1 MSSESQGTQ
10 LEHQARIAALLE
22 TLREAERELK
32 LLVSED
38 SNEKHQGSQ
47 VFPSG
52 STRGGGRQQAVDEQ
66 MGLLNAMPAHIAVL
80 DPDGVIVTVNDAW
93 RDFADENGLSDADYS
108 VGRNYLDACE
118 PAPGSDATGVGA
130 RAVVAG
136 LRAVLSGERG
146 SFSIEYSCDSPHE
159 QRWFMMQATPL
170 STVRQA
176 GAVVMHI
183 NVSARARAEL
193 AMQRSTELLQAVVNG
208 IADLVYIKDLDGR
221 YLLCNRA
228 LAEFTGR
235 PLEQIL
241 GCNDLALY
249 STDEAR
255 SLRDHDPVI
264 HETRSAQNTELWLKG
279 VSGPRLFRLTQT
291 PYRDRGGDVIGVIGI
306 CRDITDEWL
315 AEQALRDSKAMLDLA
330 SRSAKV
336 GGWTFDLTE
345 GRLICSDMIASL
357 NGGPAS
363 HAPTMEQILAAYTP
377 EHRAC
382 VRNALERCIRLGTPF
397 DLEAEKVSVTGRRH
411 WVRFI
416 GEAVS
421 DTAGRIV
428 RIQGALQDITER
440 KQAALQT
447 QKLAERLSNTL
458 ECLTDGFFTV
468 DSDWRLTY
476 INREAERLWGRQRDT
491 MLGRVLWEVY
501 PEAAGTVFEDA
512 YRRAMDGETGI
523 RLEAFYAPWQRW
535 YGVDCH
541 PVDDGLSVYFRDVT
555 ETRAVRLQLKL
566 LEASVAQLNDVVVIS
581 EPAAELP
588 HGLRIVFVNDAFVRL
603 TGYER
608 AEVIGRSPAL
618 LAGPL
623 TDAAELARVRF
634 AVERSVPAFVELVQY
649 TKDGRPHPIE
659 LDLTPVAAGSE
670 GVTHFVF
677 VMRDISERRRSE
689 EALRELNAG
698 LEDRVHQRTLELDRA
713 RELAEQANRAKS
725 AFLATMSHE
734 IRTPMNGVIGMIEV
748 LEESPLQRDQRDMV
762 KTVRESAF
770 ALLTIVDD
778 VLDFSKIET
787 GQFMIDRL
795 PMDVSAVV
803 AGVGDALR
811 RLADNQGV
819 ALSVYAD
826 PRLPSRMLG
835 DAGRLR
841 QVLMNLVG
849 NAIKF
854 CGGQTQ
860 PGLVSLRAQRV
871 VDGAGKDALTLV
883 VTDNGIGMD
892 ARTLDRLFSPFTQA
906 DASTTRRFGG
916 TGLGLSISHRLVTL
930 MGGEITVTSTVNEG
944 STFTVRLPVEE
955 SADVESV
962 AQSLSGLPCLLLGEA
977 DIVGDL
983 ADYLNYAGC
992 AVQRATALGE
1002 VLAWLQAATP
1012 GRCVVVVAG
1021 PVEGVEQVLMS
1032 CRTLALER
1040 TELVLAFVVVQA
1052 GRRRRPRRQ
1061 QPDQVN
1067 VDGDGLHCEAFLR
1080 AVELAAE
1087 RRNDMDD
1094 FSVADTRKA
1103 VSASDQRT
1111 GAGPLI
1117 LVAEDN
1123 KVNQQVLTKQ
1133 LALLGYRA
1141 EMVDDGLEALAR
1153 WRRGGHALL
1162 LTDLHMPTMDG
1173 YMLTAAVRAE
1183 EMAGSRLPI
1192 IALTA
1197 NALRDEEQRCKEAGM
1212 DAYLTK
1218 PVRLAQLR
1226 AALATSIQAAPSQQ
1240 PVAPV
1245 DPVAFAA
1252 ANPVN
1257 LDLLVGLLGDDPDA
1271 MQDVLMAFRT
1281 STEGSGRA
1289 MATAHSE
1296 GALQTMSD
1304 VAHKLKS
1311 AARSIGAVRLGQICA
1326 DIEEAT
1332 ANITPTAMLES
1343 LVKTFEAELHAVHH
1357 FLDRR

>member
-10 LEHQARIAALLE
+10 LERQARIAALLE

-32 LLVSED
+32 MLTSEKGD
-38 SNEKHQGSQ
+38 EKHQ

-52 STRGGGRQQAVDEQ
+52 STRGWAVGDQ
-66 MGLLNAMPAHIAVL
+66 IALLNAMPAHIAVL
-80 DPDGVIVTVNDAW
+80 DPEGVIVTVNDAW
-93 RDFADENGLSDADYS
+93 RDFAEENGLSDADYS
-108 VGRNYLDACE
+108 VGRNYLEACE
-118 PAPGSDATGVGA
+118 PAPGSDVTGAGA
-130 RAVVAG
+130 WAVAAG
-136 LRAVLSGERG
+136 LRAVLTGERS

-193 AMQRSTELLQAVVNG
+193 AMQRSSELLQAVVNG

-241 GCNDLALY
+241 GCDDLALY
-249 STDEAR
+249 NTDEAG
-255 SLRDHDPVI
+255 SLRDHDPVMY
-264 HETRSAQNTELWLKG
+264 EARSGHPTELWLTG
-279 VSGPRLFRLTQT
+279 VSGRRLFRLTQT
-291 PYRDRGGDVIGVIGI
+291 PYRDGDDGVIGVIGI
-306 CRDITDEWL
+306 CRDITDEWH

-345 GRLICSDMIASL
+345 RRLIWSDMIASL
-357 NGGPAS
+357 NGGPAGHS
-363 HAPTMEQILAAYTP
+363 PTMEQILAAYTP
-377 EHRAC
+377 EHRTA
-382 VRNALERCIRLGTPF
+382 VRDALERCIQLGIPF
-397 DLEAEKVSVTGRRH
+397 DLEAEKVSATGRRH

-416 GEAVS
+416 GEAAR
-421 DTAGRIV
+421 DTAGSIV

-447 QKLAERLSNTL
+447 QKLADRLSNTL

-468 DSDWRLTY
+468 DSDWRFTY
-476 INREAERLWGRQRDT
+476 INLEAERLWGRERDT
-491 MLGRVLWEVY
+491 MLGHVLWAVF
-501 PEAAGTVFEDA
+501 PEAVGTVFEDA

-523 RLEAFYAPWQRW
+523 GREAFFAPWQRW
-535 YGVDCH
+535 FGVDCH
-541 PVDDGLSVYFRDVT
+541 PVDDGLAVYFRDVT
-555 ETRAVRLQLKL
+555 EARAVRLQLKL
-566 LEASVAQLNDVVVIS
+566 LEASVAQLNDVVVIT

-603 TGYER
+603 SGYER
-608 AEVIGRSPAL
+608 DEVIGQSPAL
-618 LAGPL
+618 LDGPL
-623 TDAAELARVRF
+623 TGAAELARVRS
-634 AVERSVPAFVELVQY
+634 AVERSVPVFVELVQY
-649 TKDGRPHPIE
+649 TKDGRQHPIE
-659 LDLTPVAAGSE
+659 LDLTPVAAGGE
-670 GVTHFVF
+670 GVSHFVF

-698 LEDRVHQRTLELDRA
+698 LEDRVHQRTLELERA

-734 IRTPMNGVIGMIEV
+734 IRTPMNGVVGMIEV
-748 LEESPLQRDQRDMV
+748 LEESPLRRDQRDMV

-795 PMDVSAVV
+795 PTDVTAVV
-803 AGVGDALR
+803 AGVGDVLR

-854 CGGQTQ
+854 SGGQTQ
-860 PGLVSLRAQRV
+860 SGLVSLRAERL
-871 VDGAGKDALTLV
+871 VDGAGKDTLV
-883 VTDNGIGMD
+883 LQVTDNGVGMD
-892 ARTLDRLFSPFTQA
+892 ANTLNRLFLPFTQA

-916 TGLGLSISHRLVTL
+916 TGLGLSISHRLVAL
-930 MGGEITVTSTVNEG
+930 MGGEITVTSTVDQG

-955 SADVESV
+955 STDVTCV
-962 AQSLSGLPCLLLGEA
+962 AQSLSGLPCLMLGAA
-977 DIVGDL
+977 DVVADL
-983 ADYLNYAGC
+983 ADYLNYEGC
-992 AVQRATALGE
+992 AVQRAATLGE
-1002 VLAWLQAATP
+1002 ALAWLQAAAP

-1021 PVEGVEQVLMS
+1021 PAEGIEEVLAA
-1032 CRTLALER
+1032 CRAVARER

-1052 GRRRRPRRQ
+1052 GRRRRPHRQ
-1061 QPDQVN
+1061 QSDQVD
-1067 VDGDGLHCEAFLR
+1067 VDGDGLDCATFLR
-1080 AVELAAE
+1080 AVEFAAGLGE
-1087 RRNDMDD
+1087 NVD
-1094 FSVADTRKA
+1094 VPGAVETRKA
-1103 VSASDQRT
+1103 VSASALGTD
-1111 GAGPLI
+1111 AGPLI

-1141 EMVDDGLEALAR
+1141 EMVNNGLEALAS

-1162 LTDLHMPTMDG
+1162 LTDLHMPAMDG
-1173 YMLTAAVRAE
+1173 YMLAAAVRAE
-1183 EMAGSRLPI
+1183 EEVGSRLPI

-1197 NALRDEEQRCKEAGM
+1197 NALRGEEQRCREAGM
-1212 DAYLTK
+1212 DTYLTK
-1218 PVRLAQLR
+1218 PVRLAQLKS
-1226 AALATSIQAAPSQQ
+1226 AIASWLQAVPTRPSVAVVEPLSSTAPS
-1240 PVAPV
+1240 PV
-1245 DPVAFAA
+1245 DLDMLV
-1252 ANPVN
+1252 
-1257 LDLLVGLLGDDPDA
+1257 DLLGEDPNVI
-1271 MQDVLMAFRT
+1271 QDVLMAFRT
-1281 STEGSGRA
+1281 GTVDSARA
-1289 MATAHSE
+1289 MENAHAG
-1296 GALQTMSD
+1296 GALQAMSD
-1304 VAHKLKS
+1304 AAHKLKS
-1311 AARSIGAVRLGQICA
+1311 AARAIGAVRLGQICA
-1326 DIEEAT
+1326 DIEEA
-1332 ANITPTAMLES
+1332 AASKTPAATLES
-1343 LVKTFEAELHAVHH
+1343 LVEVFEAELNAVHH
-1357 FLDRR
+1357 FLDRRIEQ